1 MPSYGR
7 CLQYRTI
14 CSNVERLGRSG
25 PFKNAPGFP
34 GQFQVT
40 RHRRYSGCG
49 HQPLPPGMLP
59 PLVGPLAR
67 SALSYMRWPLE
78 ANCACSHWL
87 PLVVVSPVFST
98 FSCAEGAPH
107 EVWEMGCFC
116 PFFKLHK
123 GPSRRPIRLTILLR
137 GSVACRPANRV
148 CGFIARMSNMPSFCS
163 DHH

>member
-7 CLQYRTI
+7 CLQHRTI

-59 PLVGPLAR
+59 PLVESLAR
-67 SALSYMRWPLE
+67 SALVNLQKCHHMVVALNTGQFAAMWKGWVVPVLLRTCQGSQDSFKSLVIGDTWDVAISLCRL
-78 ANCACSHWL
+78 ACSHPLLDLWL
-87 PLVVVSPVFST
+87 
-98 FSCAEGAPH
+98 GAP
-107 EVWEMGCFC
+107 W
-116 PFFKLHK
+116 
-123 GPSRRPIRLTILLR
+123 
-137 GSVACRPANRV
+137 
-148 CGFIARMSNMPSFCS
+148 
-163 DHH
+163 